1 MLVSIGIVHSTSALR
16 ICFVGDAPA
25 KNRSTHTPK
34 FSKFGYFIRVVFVV
48 YATISSPQ
56 VVLSRSPFKSSER
69 HIALTIFLLCLLHF
83 VWKTL
88 LGHAC
93 NTSFHCRIFRMHYE
107 NSFSLDIATVI
118 LSRVFTTCFH
128 PVIFHGV

>member
-16 ICFVGDAPA
+16 ICFVGDTPA

-34 FSKFGYFIRVVFVV
+34 FSKFGYFIPVVFVV
-48 YATISSPQ
+48 YSTISSPQ

-69 HIALTIFLLCLLHF
+69 HIALAVFLLCLLHF
-83 VWKTL
+83 VWKIRPEYVY
-88 LGHAC
+88 
-93 NTSFHCRIFRMHYE
+93 NTSFHCQIFRIHYE
-107 NSFSLDIATVI
+107 NSFSLDITAVI

-128 PVIFHGV
+128 PVIFHRV